1 MGMNYLSLEDFKKWV
16 AEQKDNVA
24 RFNQPKSSSLVGL
37 AVVSKL
43 SAKRIAANVI
53 SFDGNLHEIAED
65 FKKNGGSIADV
76 DGTTFLIEVS
86 TGGFSIH
93 RCFVKK
99 RD

>member
-43 SAKRIAANVI
+43 SAKKDCGKCHLFLTV
-53 SFDGNLHEIAED
+53 NLSL
-65 FKKNGGSIADV
+65 K
-76 DGTTFLIEVS
+76 
-86 TGGFSIH
+86 
-93 RCFVKK
+93 
-99 RD
+99 